1 MKKHKSVKKSTI
13 EIIILVSFLII
24 CSIIVGLNRIELS
37 NFNPINGDFQ
47 NYNPVRRFLAG
58 QIPYK
63 DFAVYLGT
71 GHLMV
76 LSAIQLIIGN
86 GFTKSL
92 FASNVVTML
101 FFELI
106 IFAVSFFMLKDK
118 RKALYVSLGFTIV
131 NLMRPRWLLY
141 LFDKVFIG
149 ALDFGMKPGNS
160 ARLIRIAIMPCLMI
174 IFYLGY
180 KFFKNTKNQFI
191 LKHKNILA
199 KIAVAFVSGIAI
211 LWSNDGGIATYI
223 TVSFIYFLLL
233 IKEHKK
239 NIKYILRDTFMYIG
253 VSVLAFFIVLAIV
266 TRGNVMSWFEFT
278 LGVSSYQNWYYLEA
292 VDKLNISIYDIDLS
306 LYNVLMIA
314 IAIYYIYKIFKSKD
328 SADTMRYSIL
338 NIAIISSILSTYLYQ
353 LLSGGKS
360 NDVLNLVFLVWI
372 VCTVIQIAQK
382 HIKDQKIY
390 KKIKVVVLVISCAT
404 IIGNVSEEMVVFRD
418 RRNYTYIEEL
428 GGYFSKLG
436 DSVQDAIEKVGDN
449 KIFSTYA
456 TAVEVATNQYQPT
469 GIDYIIHAMGDKQ
482 REKYLETFRKGDFKY
497 VTTTDRDYHEYRYW
511 IKNAN
516 WFFYR
521 ELYKN
526 YVPTFATEYNVF
538 WEKSDK
544 DNSLIDVLNGAK
556 IAVSK
561 KNKSRYTITVETKDT
576 HFNGVADV
584 KLSYNSGKAVRF
596 LKTGAI
602 NRYVYVKD
610 TTGNSITSLKC
621 VNYNIPENSDGYYV
635 PITIVNGKGSIE
647 VLSYPM
653 IDNYLNIEN
662 AELINVYDVNFKYCV
677 ASKKKETSG
686 NLLYIDATEENRVI
700 LNGVKS
706 IKIGNIE
713 SKVLEYKEEGKYI
726 VLNVEKD
733 AKRFKYPNFFEVIK

>member
-13 EIIILVSFLII
+13 EIIILISFLII
-24 CSIIVGLNRIELS
+24 CSIIVGLQRIELS
-37 NFNPINGDFQ
+37 DFNPINGDFQ

-71 GHLMV
+71 GHLMI
-76 LSAIQLIIGN
+76 LSAVQLLIGN
-86 GFTKSL
+86 NFTKSL

-106 IFAVSFFMLKDK
+106 VFAVSFFIVKDK
-118 RKALYVSLGFTIV
+118 KKALYISLGFALV
-131 NLMRPRWLLY
+131 NLIRPRWMIY

-149 ALDFGMKPGNS
+149 ALDFGIKPGNS

-180 KFFKNTKNQFI
+180 KFFKNTKNNFI

-199 KIAVAFVSGIAI
+199 KVSVAFVSGIAI

-266 TRGNVMSWFEFT
+266 THGNIMSWFEFT

-306 LYNVLMIA
+306 LYNVLMIV

-353 LLSGGKS
+353 LLSGGIS
-360 NDVLNLVFLVWI
+360 SDVLNLVFLVWVVCI
-372 VCTVIQIAQK
+372 VLQIIGNY
-382 HIKDQKIY
+382 IKDQKIHR
-390 KKIKVVVLVISCAT
+390 IAKVTILVIAFAT
-404 IIGNVSEEMVVFRD
+404 IIGNISDTMVEFRD

-436 DSVQDAIEKVGDN
+436 DSVQDAIKRVGNN
-449 KIFSTYA
+449 KIFSPYA
-456 TAVEVATNQYQPT
+456 TAVEVATDQYQPT

-482 REKYLETFRKGDFKY
+482 REKYLETFRQGDFKY

-526 YVPTFATEYNVF
+526 YVPTFATEYTVF

-544 DNSLIDVLNGAK
+544 DNSLTDVLNDAK

-576 HFNGVADV
+576 NFNGVADV

-621 VNYNIPENSDGYYV
+621 VNYNIPKNSDGYYV

-653 IDNYLNIEN
+653 VDNYLNIEN

-677 ASKKKETSG
+677 LSKKKGISG
-686 NLLYIDATEENRVI
+686 NLLYVDATDENRVI

-706 IKIGNIE
+706 IKVGNIE
-713 SKVLEYKEEGKYI
+713 SKVLDYKEEGKYL
-726 VLNVEKD
+726 VLKVEKD
-733 AKRFKYPNFFEVIK
+733 AKSFKYPNFFEVIK

>member
-1 MKKHKSVKKSTI
+1 MKKHRCVKKSTI
-13 EIIILVSFLII
+13 EIIILLSFLIM

-71 GHLMV
+71 GHLMI
-76 LSAIQLIIGN
+76 LSVAQLIIGN
-86 GFTKSL
+86 DFTKSL

-101 FFELI
+101 FFEFV
-106 IFAVSFFMLKDK
+106 IFAVSLFMLKDK

-131 NLMRPRWLLY
+131 NIIRPRWILY

-160 ARLIRIAIMPCLMI
+160 ARLIRIAIMPCLML

-180 KFFKNTKNQFI
+180 KFFKNTKNEFI
-191 LKHKNILA
+191 LKHRNLLA
-199 KIAVAFVSGIAI
+199 KISVAFLSGIAI

-239 NIKYILRDTFMYIG
+239 NIKYILRDTFMYIL
-253 VSVLAFFIVLAIV
+253 VSVLAFFIVLTIV
-266 TRGNVMSWFEFT
+266 TRGNVISWFEFT
-278 LGVSSYQNWYYLEA
+278 LGVSSYQNWYYTEA
-292 VDKLNISIYDIDLS
+292 PDKLNISIYDIDLS
-306 LYNVLMIA
+306 LYNVLMIV
-314 IAIYYIYKIFKSKD
+314 IAIYYIYKIFKAED

-338 NIAIISSILSTYLYQ
+338 NIAVISSIVSTYLYQ
-353 LLSGGKS
+353 LLSGGIS
-360 NDVLNLVFLVWI
+360 NDILNLVFLVWI

-382 HIKDQKIY
+382 YIRDQKIC
-390 KKIKVVVLVISCAT
+390 KTVKNIVLIISCAT
-404 IIGNVSEEMVVFRD
+404 IIGNVSDEMVKFRD
-418 RRNYTYIEEL
+418 RRTSLYIEEL

-436 DSVQDAIEKVGDN
+436 DSIEYALKRVGND

-469 GIDYIIHAMGDKQ
+469 GIDYIIHAMGDKK
-482 REKYLETFRKGDFKY
+482 RENYLEIFRQGDFKY

-511 IKNAN
+511 IKNSN

-538 WEKSDK
+538 WEKSNK
-544 DNSLIDVLNGAK
+544 DNSLTDVLNDAK
-556 IAVSK
+556 IIVK
-561 KNKSRYTITVETKDT
+561 KRNKSKSVITVETKDKN
-576 HFNGVADV
+576 FSGVADV
-584 KLSYNSGKAVRF
+584 KLSYKSGKAIRF

-621 VNYNIPENSDGYYV
+621 VNYNIPKNSDGYYV

-662 AELINVYDVNFKYCV
+662 AELINIYDVNFKYCV
-677 ASKKKETSG
+677 LNKKKKISG
-686 NLLYIDATEENRVI
+686 NLLYVDATDENRVI

-706 IKIGNIE
+706 IKIGEIE
-713 SKVLEYKEEGKYI
+713 SKVLEYKEEGKYL

-733 AKRFKYPNFFEVIK
+733 AKSFEYPNFFEVIK